1 MKGNYVVSKR
11 TRRLI
16 AVSAFAVAA
25 AAGPV
30 ITAAALSTSAPQDYQ
45 AAPGQC
51 LAWFGNQDDGHCLG
65 YSNGQPISGG
75 TPWGAYGPNN
85 GQGVGAYGPAL
96 PGTTFNQGI
105 G

>member
-1 MKGNYVVSKR
+1 MVSKK

-16 AVSAFAVAA
+16 ALSAFAVAA

-30 ITAAALSTSAPQDYQ
+30 IAATTVSTSAPHDYQ
-45 AAPGQC
+45 AATGKC
-51 LAWFGNQDDGHCLG
+51 LAWFGNKDDGTCLG

-85 GQGVGAYGPAL
+85 GQGVGVFGPGL
-96 PGTTFNQGI
+96 PGTTINQGI